1 VASSIKRNAALLLA
15 LLAMLPGC
23 AALAPRA
30 VGTDQRLAALPRQV
44 EGLANPVTIRWN
56 QHLVPWIEA
65 ESDTD
70 LAYALGIVHGHL
82 RGAQI
87 EIMRKI
93 ARGRLAEIAG
103 PLATDIDHALRIL
116 DFGKSG
122 PAVEAAW
129 PPETRAFVT
138 AFLAGLNQVVMHGPR
153 PPEAGLLGLAR
164 EPITAQDMLA
174 VGRVA
179 GTDINWLVLFSLLA
193 ERGTPAYEE
202 RWRRLREAGAGV
214 SPQGALA
221 AILTG
226 NSRAG
231 SNAVAVDA
239 AHSTT
244 GGALLASDPHLSLN
258 LPNLWLTVG
267 MRSPSY
273 DIVGMMVP
281 GLPVMGFGR
290 NGHIAWGGTNLR
302 SAASDVFDISAL
314 PPDQLRTRTETIR
327 QRLWFDAEREVRD
340 SPFGPV
346 VSDVPLLK
354 TRPGDVLALRWVGHE
369 PTDEITALLR
379 AAKARD
385 SAEFRAAFDG
395 FGVSPQNFLWADTQG
410 HIGRI
415 TATVLPRRT
424 GFPAHDP
431 VLPTSAA
438 AAWDRLWDWR
448 DLPQVTDPPD
458 GVLAS
463 ANENPA
469 AWAPNP
475 PPVGYVFSDGDRVG
489 RLRALLLATPRVSP
503 ADLAALQV
511 DTLAPKAATLAAGLL
526 ARLDALPGGP
536 PEPALLARLR
546 GWNGDYAADAE
557 APLVFELLL
566 GQLAP
571 AIAAARGLR
580 PETNWGALTSFLLR
594 DLDALPNREALLRQ
608 ATAAAA
614 PLAAKYRTWGDIH
627 RLRTAHWLVNLP
639 LLGRRFV
646 LGNQPV
652 GGSRETPM
660 KSGHGLV
667 TGPHEVTFGSMAR
680 QVSDMADPDA
690 NWFTLWGGQD
700 GWLGSA
706 AFADQVP
713 LWQSRQ
719 GIRMPL
725 RPATIAAE
733 FPTVTRLDPGLG
745 RPR

>member
-1 VASSIKRNAALLLA
+1 MATRLKRNATLLLA

-23 AALAPRA
+23 AALFPPQ

-44 EGLANPVTIRWN
+44 QGLQRPVTIRWN

-87 EIMRKI
+87 EIIRKI
-93 ARGRLAEIAG
+93 ARGRLAEMAG

-129 PPETRAFVT
+129 PAETRAFVA

-153 PPEAGLLGLAR
+153 PPEAGLLGLSR

-193 ERGTPAYEE
+193 ERGTPAYEA
-202 RWRRLREAGAGV
+202 RWQRLREAGAGV
-214 SPQGALA
+214 SPGNALG

-290 NGHIAWGGTNLR
+290 NHHISWGGTNLR

-314 PPDQLRTRTETIR
+314 PPEQLTTRTEVIR
-327 QRLWFDAEREVRD
+327 QRLWFSAEREVRD

-354 TRPGDVLALRWVGHE
+354 TRPGDVLALRWVGHQ

-385 SAEFRAAFDG
+385 GAEFRAAFNG
-395 FGVSPQNFLWADTQG
+395 FGVSPQNFLWADTGG

-415 TATVLPRRT
+415 IATVLPRRQ
-424 GFPAHDP
+424 GFPERDP

-448 DLPQVTDPPD
+448 DLPQVTDPAD

-463 ANENPA
+463 ANESPA
-469 AWAPNP
+469 SWAANS
-475 PPVGYVFSDGDRVG
+475 PPVGYVFSDGDRVA
-489 RLRALLLATPRVSP
+489 RLRALLLARPRISP
-503 ADLAALQV
+503 EDLAALQV
-511 DTLAPKAATLAAGLL
+511 DTMAPKAAVLAAGLL
-526 ARLDALPGGP
+526 ARLDALPAVTW
-536 PEPALLARLR
+536 ALR
-546 GWNGDYAADAE
+546 
-557 APLVFELLL
+557 
-566 GQLAP
+566 
-571 AIAAARGLR
+571 
-580 PETNWGALTSFLLR
+580 
-594 DLDALPNREALLRQ
+594 
-608 ATAAAA
+608 
-614 PLAAKYRTWGDIH
+614 
-627 RLRTAHWLVNLP
+627 
-639 LLGRRFV
+639 
-646 LGNQPV
+646 
-652 GGSRETPM
+652 
-660 KSGHGLV
+660 
-667 TGPHEVTFGSMAR
+667 
-680 QVSDMADPDA
+680 
-690 NWFTLWGGQD
+690 
-700 GWLGSA
+700 
-706 AFADQVP
+706 
-713 LWQSRQ
+713 
-719 GIRMPL
+719 
-725 RPATIAAE
+725 
-733 FPTVTRLDPGLG
+733 
-745 RPR
+745 